1 MVRRHV
7 IAVLLCLL
15 FVGSAVTPLV
25 GGTAVGG
32 TGAVKG
38 DSNRGHTAVASAGN
52 PAATETDSGTASVNL
67 TIRDGAV
74 RQPYDNSTY
83 VWQQSAVTLVAET
96 NARNHRSFS
105 VCLTVAGENV
115 TDGCRSHSLITDDY
129 TVTDEYAFDHW
140 PTNRTGE
147 QTVTVTVENETGGAV
162 ISSVNR
168 TVVVIRPEGDF
179 DSDRL
184 TNEEEVKHGTGLNRT
199 DTDKDGLEDGSEVME
214 YGTDPLD
221 NDTDDDGLTDAT
233 EVNGKTN
240 ATDPDTD
247 GDGLE
252 DGAEIDEYDT
262 DPLDNDTDDDGLSD
276 AVEVDGPTDP
286 TLADSDD
293 DGLSDEREVD
303 GPTNATVPDTDDDGL
318 SDGAEVHTYGTDP
331 TEADTD
337 GDGLSDATEVSIGTN
352 PTSPLTTVF
361 IVIGVIAVLAVLRLI
376 QRKMLPDVSSIGRE
390 PDPPANDA
398 ADGGETLDAPPDP
411 VPPRILSDEDRVLQL
426 LREAD
431 GRLPQNE
438 ITEKTDW
445 SKSKVSRLLSKM
457 EDSGEI
463 EKINVG
469 RQNII
474 ALETAVPDSA
484 RSPFENAAPGDDT

>member
-1 MVRRHV
+1 MVQE
-7 IAVLLCLL
+7 
-15 FVGSAVTPLV
+15 
-25 GGTAVGG
+25 
-32 TGAVKG
+32 
-38 DSNRGHTAVASAGN
+38 DSDHGHTAAVEPAGS
-52 PAATETDSGTASVNL
+52 PAATETDSGTASVDL
-67 TIRDGAV
+67 TIRNGTV
-74 RQPYDNSTY
+74 RQTYDNATY

-105 VCLTVAGENV
+105 VCLTVDGENV

-129 TVTDEYAFDHW
+129 TVTDEYTFDSW

-147 QTVTVTVENETGGAV
+147 QTVTATVKNESSGAV

-184 TNEEEVKHGTGLNRT
+184 TNGQEVDRGTGLNRT
-199 DTDKDGLEDGSEVME
+199 DTDMDGLEDGPEVME
-214 YGTDPLD
+214 YGTDPVD
-221 NDTDDDGLTDAT
+221 NDTDGDGLTDAT

-240 ATDPDTD
+240 ATGPDTD

-252 DGAEIDEYDT
+252 DGAEVDEYDT
-262 DPLDNDTDDDGLSD
+262 DPLDEDTDDDGLSD

-286 TLADSDD
+286 TLADTDG
-293 DGLSDEREVD
+293 DGLTDDREVD

-318 SDGAEVHTYGTDP
+318 VDGAEVDTYGTDP

-352 PTSPLTTVF
+352 PTSPLTTGF
-361 IVIGVIAVLAVLRLI
+361 IVIGVIAVLAVLVLI
-376 QRKMLPDVSSIGRE
+376 QRKMLPDVTSIGRE
-390 PDPPANDA
+390 PEPPATEAADRDEALDA
-398 ADGGETLDAPPDP
+398 APDP

-426 LREAD
+426 LREEN

-457 EDSGEI
+457 EDGGEI

-484 RSPFENAAPGDDT
+484 RSPFEDAAPGDDT